1 MTLLARDLMQPEPI
15 TIPAAMPFP
24 QIQHLFVVARI
35 GGAPVVDERGTVVG
49 VVSTADLLGALDQ
62 AFDDDID
69 PAPPGDPA
77 PESPSAIALP
87 EGLGALTARE
97 LATPDAIWVSP
108 EASPAEVARVM
119 RAEGVHRVLVGR
131 DGQLAGIL
139 TAFDLLRVMP
149 GA

>member
-1 MTLLARDLMQPEPI
+1 MTLKARELMQTEVI
-15 TIPAAMPFP
+15 TIPADLPFA

-49 VVSTADLLGALDQ
+49 VISTVDLLRALDQ

-69 PAPPGDPA
+69 PSPRGQPA
-77 PESPSAIALP
+77 PESSSAIALP

-119 RAEGVHRVLVGR
+119 RAESVHRVLVGS